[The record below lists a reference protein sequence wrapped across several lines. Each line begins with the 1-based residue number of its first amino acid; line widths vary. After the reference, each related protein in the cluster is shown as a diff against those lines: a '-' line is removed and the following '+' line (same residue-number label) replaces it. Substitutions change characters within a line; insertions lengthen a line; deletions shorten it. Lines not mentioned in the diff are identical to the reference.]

1 MGLSGVLHVE
11 VEVKSPAE
19 KFWVALGDGINLFP
33 KAFPNDYKTIQVL
46 AGDGNAPGSIRLI
59 TYGEGS
65 PLVKISAERIE
76 AVDLENKSMSY
87 SIIGGEM
94 LEYYKTFKGTI
105 TVIPKD
111 GGSLLKWSGE
121 FEKTAHEIDD
131 PHVIKDFAVKN
142 FKEIDEYLLKQTS
155 A

>member
-1 MGLSGVLHVE
+1 MGLSGALHVE

-19 KFWVALGDGINLFP
+19 NFWLALGDGVNLLPREFP
-33 KAFPNDYKTIQVL
+33 KDYKTIQIL

-76 AVDLENKSMSY
+76 SVDLEKRSMTY

-105 TVIPKD
+105 TITPKD
-111 GGSLLKWSGE
+111 GGSILKWSAE
-121 FEKTAHEIDD
+121 FEKSGHEIDD

-142 FKEIDEYLLKQTS
+142 FKEIDEYLLKQS
-155 A
+155 SV

>member
-1 MGLSGVLHVE
+1 ML
-11 VEVKSPAE
+11 
-19 KFWVALGDGINLFP
+19 
-33 KAFPNDYKTIQVL
+33 
-46 AGDGNAPGSIRLI
+46 
-59 TYGEGS
+59 
-65 PLVKISAERIE
+65 AERIE

-105 TVIPKD
+105 TCIPKD

-121 FEKTAHEIDD
+121 FEMTAHEIDD

-142 FKEIDEYLLKQTS
+142 FKEIAEYLLKQSS

>member
-19 KFWVALGDGINLFP
+19 KFWIALGDCINLFP
-33 KAFPNDYKTIQVL
+33 KAFPHDYKTIQVL

-59 TYGEGS
+59 IYGEGS
-65 PLVKISAERIE
+65 PLVKVSAERIE
-76 AVDLENKSMSY
+76 EVDLEKKSMSY

-105 TVIPKD
+105 TVTPKD

-142 FKEIDEYLLKQTS
+142 FKEIDEYLLKQS
-155 A
+155 GA

>member
-1 MGLSGVLHVE
+1 MSCNLAELLSAISSLTICFTL
-11 VEVKSPAE
+11 SPYIYSS
-19 KFWVALGDGINLFP
+19 KFLTL
-33 KAFPNDYKTIQVL
+33 YK
-46 AGDGNAPGSIRLI
+46 
-59 TYGEGS
+59 GS

-76 AVDLENKSMSY
+76 AVDLENKSMTY

-105 TVIPKD
+105 TVTPKD

-121 FEKTAHEIDD
+121 FEKTGHEVAD

-142 FKEIDEYLLKQTS
+142 FKEIDEYLLKQS
-155 A
+155 SV

>member
-1 MGLSGVLHVE
+1 MGLTGVLHVE

-33 KAFPNDYKTIQVL
+33 KEFPKDYKTMQVL
-46 AGDGNAPGSIRLI
+46 AGDGNSPGSIRLI
-59 TYGEGS
+59 IYGEGS
-65 PLVKISAERIE
+65 TLVKVSAERIE
-76 AVDLENKSMSY
+76 AVDLENKSMTY

-105 TVIPKD
+105 TVTPKG
-111 GGSLLKWSGE
+111 GGSILKWSAE
-121 FEKTAHEIDD
+121 FEKTGHEIED

-142 FKEIDEYLLKQTS
+142 FKEIDEYLLKQS
-155 A
+155 SV